1 MKKLWT
7 WLAAASGVLLGWA
20 AVENTALL
28 RVRRYTAAIPDLP
41 RIVQISDLH
50 KRRFGSGQRR
60 LIRKVAACKP
70 EYILITG
77 DLVSRTVTDFSETSD
92 LLRRL
97 GELAPVIVA
106 EGNHETDLSPLH
118 YAEFRA
124 AVRRSGARYLKN
136 EIIRLG
142 PVSLAGLALSRD
154 YYRGGGTFGFSGAK
168 TCTKKTMRMLLG
180 ACPRHTV
187 LLAHNPLFFPAY
199 AEWGA
204 ALTLSGHVH
213 GGAVRLPLLG
223 GVLSPERKFFPKY
236 DRGRFRIGD
245 SEMLVSGGLGKLRLF
260 NPPEIS
266 LITAVPKP
274 DKIRQKQTA
283 QKE

>member
-1 MKKLWT
+1 M
-7 WLAAASGVLLGWA
+7 
-20 AVENTALL
+20 
-28 RVRRYTAAIPDLP
+28 
-41 RIVQISDLH
+41 
-50 KRRFGSGQRR
+50 
-60 LIRKVAACKP
+60 
-70 EYILITG
+70 
-77 DLVSRTVTDFSETSD
+77 
-92 LLRRL
+92 
-97 GELAPVIVA
+97 A

-204 ALTLSGHVH
+204 ALTLSTLIV
-213 GGAVRLPLLG
+213 ALPVPSLPAAKALTGSKETIITRTSNAEIALLE
-223 GVLSPERKFFPKY
+223 LFFIAFIP
-236 DRGRFRIGD
+236 
-245 SEMLVSGGLGKLRLF
+245 LF
-260 NPPEIS
+260 I
-266 LITAVPKP
+266 
-274 DKIRQKQTA
+274 
-283 QKE
+283 